1 MNKIIIFFALF
12 FASMLYAQDG
22 PKYTWFTPCSNW
34 QATPTGG
41 YTCSYLGWQINIYDT
56 REIDQIVTKL
66 EQRIADLEARVQK
79 LEAQHP

>member
-1 MNKIIIFFALF
+1 MAKPKLALYWA
-12 FASMLYAQDG
+12 AS
-22 PKYTWFTPCSNW
+22 C
-34 QATPTGG
+34 GG
-41 YTCSYLGWQINIYDT
+41 CEINIYDT